1 MEVRGHGIVP
11 TGFRIDSIGFGS
23 ILSVWL
29 DSLVSARFYWF
40 GSILTPRIFMS
51 QNNRIA
57 CAKVK
62 INNQLQYVTL

>member
-29 DSLVSARFYWF
+29 DSIGVRLDSIGLARFSHLEF
-40 GSILTPRIFMS
+40 SCP
-51 QNNRIA
+51 
-57 CAKVK
+57 K
-62 INNQLQYVTL
+62 IIE